1 MKELIEFIAKSLA
14 SNPDAVVVTET
25 FEDGQVILR
34 LEVAP
39 YRCPNRFRKPI
50 ASLLLL
56 PSLREFAPALP
67 AGQCSNRV
75 QKQTPQLLPKLPG
88 SSTGG

>member
-39 YRCPNRFRKPI
+39 EDKGKVIGRQGRVARDPGHAGNRLISTVPTSRSSIQKSP
-50 ASLLLL
+50 LN
-56 PSLREFAPALP
+56 
-67 AGQCSNRV
+67 SNHL
-75 QKQTPQLLPKLPG
+75 Q
-88 SSTGG
+88 